1 MEEHKDSDMSIAS
14 LLGRTRYDG
23 MSRFRW
29 PFRRAHEWELKSRA
43 RSRSKNPLSWKR
55 AERKKNTENSSSH
68 FNYSFAYD
76 EIDFLSIAVKY
87 LCFERKIQRERL
99 TV

>member
-1 MEEHKDSDMSIAS
+1 MGTEKPRAKS
-14 LLGRTRYDG
+14 LERYA
-23 MSRFRW
+23 FL
-29 PFRRAHEWELKSRA
+29 E
-43 RSRSKNPLSWKR
+43 R
-55 AERKKNTENSSSH
+55 AERKNSSSH

-87 LCFERKIQRERL
+87 LCFERKIQRDRL